1 MTRGADVDS
10 TTASYW
16 CDPLRKKYCSVVKA
30 VGVPETGEAF
40 SLTNMGWGVITTS
53 RQTYLSVTL
62 SLGLLLLV
70 GGGAVAIFR
79 LIRLIW
85 STAAVNASY
94 DGAVVVA

>member
-1 MTRGADVDS
+1 M
-10 TTASYW
+10 
-16 CDPLRKKYCSVVKA
+16 
-30 VGVPETGEAF
+30 
-40 SLTNMGWGVITTS
+40 ITTY

-70 GGGAVAIFR
+70 GGGAAAIFR